1 MTPSERRIELNSILQ
16 GILDSTNVYFQ
27 PPENLKLNFPCII
40 YSLEGKDVRFADD
53 GKYTKTRKYT
63 VTVVDKNPDSD
74 ICERLEELPLCR
86 FDRRYTSD
94 NIYHTVYSLYY

>member
-1 MTPSERRIELNSILQ
+1 MTPTERRYELNSLLKDIC
-16 GILDSTNVYFQ
+16 SNVYFQ
-27 PPENLKLNFPCII
+27 PPENLKLNFPCIV

-74 ICERLEELPLCR
+74 ICENLEELSFCR
-86 FDRRYTSD
+86 FDRRYSSD